1 MRPEDSRLHISISQ
15 STLCASCSCT
25 NGVPVPA
32 VELDGGGSTAVGVLR
47 PFASDDVELL
57 VAAASPGLP
66 SMAESGC
73 SPRLD
78 AELPVS

>member
-1 MRPEDSRLHISISQ
+1 
-15 STLCASCSCT
+15 
-25 NGVPVPA
+25 
-32 VELDGGGSTAVGVLR
+32 VLR